1 MNEENKPNVSVVQSD
16 GNSSSI
22 GNVVAAAVTPKMS
35 KQAYNPPEF
44 INDASEYPEY
54 KRRLKRW
61 SRITKVDKSQQAEV
75 VVYLLEKH
83 PSGIQDKINTAL
95 GDKIVG

>member
-1 MNEENKPNVSVVQSD
+1 MNEENKPNVSGVQSD
-16 GNSSSI
+16 GNSSST
-22 GNVVAAAVTPKMS
+22 GTVVAAAVTPKMS

-83 PSGIQDKINTAL
+83 PSGMQDKSIL
-95 GDKIVG
+95 LWGIR